1 MKIPYPPNSLRT
13 DIAVN
18 YYYEIWLY
26 WVAPTVVAG
35 SPVISYELTWDNGL
49 GTTDIVLN
57 SAITSLYYRISS

>member
-1 MKIPYPPNSLRT
+1 MKIPYPPNSLIT
-13 DIAVN
+13 NLVYN
-18 YYYEIWLY
+18 YYYEIRLY
-26 WVAPTVVAG
+26 WVEPTVVAG